1 MTRVPRHV
9 PADFAAARTLCTA
22 AILPAAARTLPEA
35 GAARIRE
42 RMDVVGVDG
51 RHVGTVERV
60 AGGRIGD
67 DPDAQGHA
75 PALPVTW
82 AGAVGGGVHLTETAE
97 QAFAR

>member
-9 PADFAAARTLCTA
+9 PADFAAAPTLCAA
-22 AILPAAARTLPEA
+22 AILPAAAQTTPGA

-51 RHVGTVERV
+51 RHVGTVERD
-60 AGGRIGD
+60 AGDRIGD
-67 DPDAQGHA
+67 DPGAQGHA
-75 PALPVTW
+75 QAIPVTW
-82 AGAVGGGVHLTETAE
+82 VGAGGGVHLTETAE